1 MIEVRYY
8 LDRSANCPYR
18 QWAEGLDLAAL
29 RRVERSIARLAEGNV
44 SNVKSVGEG
53 VHELKID
60 FGPGYRIYF
69 GWQGRTLVV
78 ILGGGTKKRQN
89 KDIAEAKERWSDF
102 KDRVR

>member
-8 LDRSANCPYR
+8 LDRYSKCPYR
-18 QWAEGLDLAAL
+18 QWRNGLDVAAL
-29 RRVERSIARLAEGNV
+29 GPIERSIGRLAAGNK

-69 GWQGRTLVV
+69 GWQGSALV
-78 ILGGGTKKRQN
+78 IFLGGGTKKRQD
-89 KDIAEAKERWSDF
+89 KDSAEAKEFWWDF